1 MAGVLDEKQVQDAL
15 TQRPEWE
22 FRDGALVR
30 QVHAADFLGGIR
42 LVDEVA
48 VVAESLNHH
57 PDIDIRYTDV
67 TFRLTT
73 HSEGG
78 VTDKDVEMAGRI
90 DEVAGRV
97 GGSAG

>member
-1 MAGVLDEKQVQDAL
+1 MAGVLDPQQIKDAL
-15 TQRPEWE
+15 TDRPKWE
-22 FRDGALVR
+22 YRDGALAR
-30 QVHAADFLGGIR
+30 DVHAADFLGGIR

-48 VVAESLNHH
+48 EVAESLNHH

-78 VTDKDVEMAGRI
+78 VTGKDLEMAGRI
-90 DEVAGRV
+90 DEIIAGK
-97 GGSAG
+97 A

>member
-1 MAGVLDEKQVQDAL
+1 MGGVLDDKQIKDAL
-15 TQRPEWE
+15 TDRPKWE
-22 FRDGALVR
+22 YRDGALAR
-30 QVHAADFLGGIR
+30 DVHAADFLSGIR
-42 LVDEVA
+42 VVDEVA

-78 VTDKDVEMAGRI
+78 VTSQDVEMAGRI
-90 DEVAGRV
+90 DEILADAG
-97 GGSAG
+97 